1 MRSLETT
8 VEKRFSAKES
18 TVLEAWVRAKKAV
31 GGARARTQSFFV
43 GECDRFALCFG
54 FRNFPTERFVVNGL
68 QLRELATWRADSQAI
83 RARQQTMVIFYIQT
97 K

>member
-31 GGARARTQSFFV
+31 GGARARGPKAF
-43 GECDRFALCFG
+43 L
-54 FRNFPTERFVVNGL
+54 
-68 QLRELATWRADSQAI
+68 
-83 RARQQTMVIFYIQT
+83 
-97 K
+97 

>member
-1 MRSLETT
+1 MRKSPLFW
-8 VEKRFSAKES
+8 KLGSA
-18 TVLEAWVRAKKAV
+18 RARAPFGGLKKAV
-31 GGARARTQSFFV
+31 GGARARARTQSFFV